1 MRRTPP
7 ALLYRKNV
15 YSQGGEDGVLEEL
28 LRRLPSRTNWV
39 CEFGATDG
47 TMYSNT
53 FRLVKERGVNAVYIE
68 ADATSFQ
75 SLLKTAERYP
85 TILPFHRTVTVSG
98 DTSLDSI
105 LGATP
110 IPAEF
115 DLLSID
121 IDSYDYQVWE
131 SVRDYRPSLVI
142 IEINSSILPT
152 SPDAI
157 HGQGSP
163 QGTGF
168 LPMLQLG
175 RAKGYTL
182 VCHTGNLIFIRNDLR
197 EHVAD
202 LLIRDEDCY
211 LSNWI
216 FP

>member
-1 MRRTPP
+1 MRRVPP

-47 TMYSNT
+47 TKYSNT

-68 ADATSFQ
+68 ADGTFFQ
-75 SLLKTAERYP
+75 ELRKTADMYP

-98 DTSLDSI
+98 ESSLDSI
-105 LGATP
+105 LATTP
-110 IPAEF
+110 IPEQF

-121 IDSYDYQVWE
+121 IDSYDYQVWD
-131 SVRDYRPSLVI
+131 SVRTYRPSLVV
-142 IEINSSILPT
+142 IEINSSIPPT
-152 SPDAI
+152 IPDAI
-157 HGQGSP
+157 HGEGSP

-168 LPMLQLG
+168 LPMLRLG
-175 RAKGYTL
+175 QKKGYTL

-202 LLIRDEDCY
+202 LLIREEDCY
-211 LSNWI
+211 LPYWI